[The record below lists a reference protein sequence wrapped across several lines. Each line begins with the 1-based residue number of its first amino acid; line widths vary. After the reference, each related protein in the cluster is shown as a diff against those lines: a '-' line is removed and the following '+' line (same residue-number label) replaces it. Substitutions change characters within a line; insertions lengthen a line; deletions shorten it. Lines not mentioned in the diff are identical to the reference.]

1 MRRFLTILAL
11 LFIFTT
17 ASAQMENSIIIDQK
31 TTIGSVLSANGFI
44 EFSSCYWSSTEYNYS
59 YYFVY
64 CVSFSNGDAYTNSK
78 NPTHSV
84 RAVYSF

>member
-1 MRRFLTILAL
+1 MPAYNELKAIY
-11 LFIFTT
+11 
-17 ASAQMENSIIIDQK
+17 DQK
-31 TTIGSVLSANGFI
+31 TTIDSVFSANGFI
-44 EFSSCYWSSTEYNYS
+44 EFSSCYWSSTEHNYS
-59 YYFVY
+59 YDFVY